1 MMHRRTIFE
10 IPRGIAGK
18 RREPIY
24 YSNMR
29 PFGND
34 QVRDYPPVPEP
45 KRARSRRLREE
56 RQDR

>member
-1 MMHRRTIFE
+1 MMHRHTIYE
-10 IPRGIAGK
+10 TPRGVAGK

-34 QVRDYPPVPEP
+34 QVRDYSPVPEP
-45 KRARSRRLREE
+45 KRARRRRERENRE
-56 RQDR
+56 R